1 VACAVMHPAGNVAE
15 FLVSAGLARVVDWH
29 AGMLSSIPGA
39 MERLRAAEKQAKEK
53 RLGLYATSGGPGAT
67 GAGGKADGGPSKPS
81 VSGSRTWEGVVVR
94 VWTGDQVSIVDSA
107 GRERRVQLS
116 SVRGPKWVSI
126 SLLSG
131 KGQES
136 GRLIMPMN
144 RMSDP
149 KQAYYAHEAREFLRK
164 KLIGK
169 HVKVYV
175 DYIKPKDGEFEE
187 RECVTVRY
195 GGGNSNVAEQLIEKG
210 LASVIRHKR
219 DDEDRSSD
227 FDKLMVAEQT

>member
-1 VACAVMHPAGNVAE
+1 LIVREGRGGYS
-15 FLVSAGLARVVDWH
+15 SA
-29 AGMLSSIPGA
+29 
-39 MERLRAAEKQAKEK
+39 QF
-53 RLGLYATSGGPGAT
+53 
-67 GAGGKADGGPSKPS
+67 
-81 VSGSRTWEGVVVR
+81 GV
-94 VWTGDQVSIVDSA
+94 
-107 GRERRVQLS
+107 
-116 SVRGPKWVSI
+116 
-126 SLLSG
+126 LSG
-131 KGQES
+131 YPALYPLGKDRRIR
-136 GRLIMPMN
+136 RLIMPMN